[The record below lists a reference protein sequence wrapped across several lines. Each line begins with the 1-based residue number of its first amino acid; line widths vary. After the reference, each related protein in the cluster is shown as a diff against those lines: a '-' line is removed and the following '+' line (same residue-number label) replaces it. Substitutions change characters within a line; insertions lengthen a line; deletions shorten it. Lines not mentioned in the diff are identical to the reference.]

1 MTTLAEFEKETFDPE
16 FLKEAENS
24 LQDLKA
30 AIDPLN
36 EEIKK
41 LRDRQEQL
49 KTAVKGLLSIAG
61 TREHDLS
68 LFEKDVVKNA
78 YVVLRSVRD
87 EN

>member
-16 FLKEAENS
+16 FLEEAEND

-36 EEIKK
+36 EEIEK
-41 LRDRQEQL
+41 LRNQREQL
-49 KTAVKGLLSIAG
+49 KTVVKGLLGIAG
-61 TREHDLS
+61 LRNHDLS
-68 LFEKDVVKNA
+68 LFERDVVKNA
-78 YVVLRSVRD
+78 YAVLRSVRD